1 MPRKPKFSQGT
12 YEIRNIHKYV
22 GKGKPRY
29 RSSWELAFMNF
40 CDSNEHILQWAS
52 ESVQIPYRHPL
63 TGKQTIYVPDFIVI
77 YQNKHGQQRGE
88 LIEIKPHGQSV
99 LTEKQNAQQRATV
112 AVNHAKWE
120 AANHWAKKQ
129 GLTFRVITENEIFRR

>member
-12 YEIRNIHKYV
+12 YEVRNAGKYV

-40 CDSNEHILQWAS
+40 CDANEHILQWAS

-63 TGKQTIYVPDFIVI
+63 TGKQTIYVPDFLVI

-88 LIEIKPHGQSV
+88 LIEIKPKGQSM

-112 AVNHAKWE
+112 AVNFAKWE
-120 AANHWAKKQ
+120 AANHWANRN
-129 GLTFRVITENEIFRR
+129 GLTFRVITEDDIFRK